1 MNRSDIHRE
10 AGIPL
15 ESTSILAPEDSVRTA
30 PPRAG
35 APVLSRW
42 AIAAVVTGNAIE
54 FFDFLAY
61 SFYSVYIGR
70 AFFPTHNDFFSLL
83 LSLATFGVGFVTRPL
98 GGFVIGSFADR
109 VGRRPALML
118 TISLM
123 TIGTMGVA
131 LTPSYATIGIAAP
144 IILVFARLVQG
155 LALGGEVGPSTALL
169 LEAAPP
175 GRGGAWVSWQGASQ
189 GVATLMAGV
198 AGITLAALL
207 DAKQLAAW
215 GWRIPFLLGL
225 LIVPVGLYIR
235 SSLPETMETRSPR
248 EQEIGAV
255 RLIWRQHQAALWL
268 GLTIVMCQTI
278 SAYVCSYMT
287 TYALTAL
294 AMPASQAMVA
304 TLMTG
309 IGIVVGARLGGHLS
323 DRIGRRPV
331 MIVTRAAMLLGIYPA
346 FLFLI
351 HSANVWSL
359 GAVAAV
365 LALLTSAGTAASMV
379 ALVEIFPNAV
389 RSSGMSI
396 TNAVSVSLFGGT
408 TQFVNAWL
416 IGTTGDKL
424 SPAYYVIVSSV
435 IGIWAMFKLP
445 RKRKE

>member
-1 MNRSDIHRE
+1 MQGISVEERGGGSGGVE
-10 AGIPL
+10 A
-15 ESTSILAPEDSVRTA
+15 
-30 PPRAG
+30 
-35 APVLSRW
+35 APVRGARPAIGRW
-42 AIAAVVTGNAIE
+42 AITAAVAGNAIE

-70 AFFPTHNDFFSLL
+70 AFFPTRDEFFSLL
-83 LSLATFGVGFVTRPL
+83 LSLATFGVGFVMRPL

-109 VGRRPALML
+109 AGRRPAMVL

-123 TIGTMGVA
+123 TVGTMGVA

-144 IILVFARLVQG
+144 IILVLARLVQG
-155 LALGGEVGPSTALL
+155 IALGGEVGPSTALL

-189 GVATLMAGV
+189 GAATLMAGV
-198 AGITLAALL
+198 AGFTLATLL
-207 DAKQLAAW
+207 DARQLAAW
-215 GWRIPFLLGL
+215 GWRVPFLLGL
-225 LIVPVGLYIR
+225 LIVPLGIYIR
-235 SSLPETMETRSPR
+235 RNLPETLEKHAPR
-248 EQEIGAV
+248 DGEPSAV
-255 RLIWRQHQAALWL
+255 RLIWRHHQAALWL

-304 TLMTG
+304 TVMTG
-309 IGIVVGARLGGHLS
+309 LATVLGAKLGGHLS
-323 DRIGRRPV
+323 DRVGRKPV
-331 MIVTRAAMLLGIYPA
+331 MIVSRALMLFAIYPA

-351 HSANVWSL
+351 QAANVWAL
-359 GAVAAV
+359 GSVAAL

-379 ALVEIFPNAV
+379 ALVEIFPAAV

-416 IGTTGDKL
+416 IGATGNKL
-424 SPAYYVIVSSV
+424 SPAFYVIVSSV

-445 RKRKE
+445 GRRAK

>member
-1 MNRSDIHRE
+1 MQSIPMRAHGDE
-10 AGIPL
+10 AAAL
-15 ESTSILAPEDSVRTA
+15 EAARPA
-30 PPRAG
+30 M
-35 APVLSRW
+35 SRW
-42 AIAAVVTGNAIE
+42 AIAAAVTGNAIE
-54 FFDFLAY
+54 FFDFLTY

-70 AFFPTHNDFFSLL
+70 AFFPARTEFFSLL

-109 VGRRPALML
+109 VGRRPALVL

-123 TIGTMGVA
+123 TVGTMGVA
-131 LTPSYATIGIAAP
+131 LTPTYASIGIAAP
-144 IILVFARLVQG
+144 IILVLARLVQG

-189 GVATLMAGV
+189 GVATFLAGV
-198 AGITLAALL
+198 TGLALAMLL
-207 DAKQLAAW
+207 DADSMARW

-225 LIVPVGLYIR
+225 LIIPVGIYIR
-235 SSLPETMETRSPR
+235 RSLPETLVRHDTPADGP
-248 EQEIGAV
+248 GAV
-255 RLIWRQHQAALWL
+255 RLIWRDHQAALWL

-294 AMPASQAMVA
+294 AMPASIAMVA
-304 TLMTG
+304 TVMTG
-309 IGIVVGARLGGHLS
+309 FATIVGARIGGRLS

-331 MIVTRAAMLLGIYPA
+331 MIGARALMLLAIYPA
-346 FLFLI
+346 FLLLTQ
-351 HSANVWSL
+351 SATVWSL
-359 GAVAAV
+359 GAVSAL
-365 LALLTSAGTAASMV
+365 LALLTSSGTAATMV
-379 ALVEIFPNAV
+379 AIVEIFPSAV

-416 IGTTGDKL
+416 IGATGDKL
-424 SPAYYVIVSSV
+424 SPAYYVFVSSV

-445 RKRKE
+445 QGRRP

>member
-1 MNRSDIHRE
+1 MS
-10 AGIPL
+10 A
-15 ESTSILAPEDSVRTA
+15 A
-30 PPRAG
+30 
-35 APVLSRW
+35 APVVGRW
-42 AIAAVVTGNAIE
+42 AIAAAVVGNAIE

-70 AFFPTHNDFFSLL
+70 AFFPTRDEFFSLL
-83 LSLATFGVGFVTRPL
+83 LSLATFGVGFVMRPL

-109 VGRRPALML
+109 AGRRPAMVL

-123 TIGTMGVA
+123 TVGTMGVA

-144 IILVFARLVQG
+144 IILVLARLVQG

-169 LEAAPP
+169 LEVAPP
-175 GRGGAWVSWQGASQ
+175 GRAGAWVSWQGASQ
-189 GVATLMAGV
+189 GAATLMAGV
-198 AGITLAALL
+198 AGLALATLL

-215 GWRIPFLLGL
+215 GWRLPFLFGL

-235 SSLPETMETRSPR
+235 RSLPETLEPR
-248 EQEIGAV
+248 APVDGEAGTV
-255 RLIWRQHQAALWL
+255 RLIWRHHQPALWL

-294 AMPASQAMVA
+294 AMPAAQAMVA
-304 TLMTG
+304 TVMTG
-309 IGIVVGARLGGHLS
+309 IATVLGARLGGHLS
-323 DRIGRRPV
+323 DRVGRKPV
-331 MIVTRAAMLLGIYPA
+331 MIVSRALMLLSIYPA
-346 FLFLI
+346 FLFLV
-351 HSANVWSL
+351 HSADVWSL
-359 GAVAAV
+359 GAVAAL

-379 ALVEIFPNAV
+379 ALVEVFPAAV
-389 RSSGMSI
+389 RSSGI

-435 IGIWAMFKLP
+435 IGIWAMFRLP
-445 RKRKE
+445 GPRGK

>member
-1 MNRSDIHRE
+1 MNRADAHRKLGQ
-10 AGIPL
+10 AAAASG
-15 ESTSILAPEDSVRTA
+15 SAEDVA
-30 PPRAG
+30 PPRA
-35 APVLSRW
+35 AIPVMGRW
-42 AIAAVVTGNAIE
+42 AIAAAVVGNAIE

-70 AFFPTHNDFFSLL
+70 AFFPTRDEFFSLL
-83 LSLATFGVGFVTRPL
+83 LSLATFGVGFVMRPL

-109 VGRRPALML
+109 AGRRPAMVL

-123 TIGTMGVA
+123 TVGTMGVA
-131 LTPSYATIGIAAP
+131 LTPSYATIGVAAP
-144 IILVFARLVQG
+144 IILVLARLVQG

-189 GVATLMAGV
+189 GAATLMAGV
-198 AGITLAALL
+198 AGLTLATLL
-207 DAKQLAAW
+207 DSNQMAAW
-215 GWRIPFLLGL
+215 GWRLPFLFGL
-225 LIVPVGLYIR
+225 LIVPVGIYIR
-235 SSLPETMETRSPR
+235 RSLPETLEVRAPR
-248 EQEIGAV
+248 DGEPGAV
-255 RLIWRQHQAALWL
+255 RRIWRHHQPALWL

-294 AMPASQAMVA
+294 AMPAAQAMVA
-304 TLMTG
+304 TVMTG
-309 IGIVVGARLGGHLS
+309 LATVLGAKLGGHLS
-323 DRIGRRPV
+323 DRVGRKPV
-331 MIVTRAAMLLGIYPA
+331 MIGSRALMLLAIYPA
-346 FLFLI
+346 FVFLI
-351 HSANVWSL
+351 RSPDVWVL
-359 GAVAAV
+359 GSVAAV

-379 ALVEIFPNAV
+379 ALVEVFPAAV

-416 IGTTGDKL
+416 IGTTGNKL

-435 IGIWAMFKLP
+435 IGIWAMFKLAGP
-445 RKRKE
+445 REK

>member
-1 MNRSDIHRE
+1 MQEVSVE
-10 AGIPL
+10 TSSAAASSGSPGAAIP
-15 ESTSILAPEDSVRTA
+15 VM
-30 PPRAG
+30 G
-35 APVLSRW
+35 RW
-42 AIAAVVTGNAIE
+42 AIAAAVAGNAIE

-70 AFFPTHNDFFSLL
+70 AFFPTRDEFFSLL
-83 LSLATFGVGFVTRPL
+83 LSLATFGVGFVMRPL

-109 VGRRPALML
+109 AGRRPAMVL

-123 TIGTMGVA
+123 TVGTMGVA
-131 LTPSYATIGIAAP
+131 LTPSYATIGVAAP

-175 GRGGAWVSWQGASQ
+175 GRAGAWVSWQGASQ
-189 GVATLMAGV
+189 GAATLMAGV
-198 AGITLAALL
+198 AGLALATLL

-215 GWRIPFLLGL
+215 GWRVPFLFGL
-225 LIVPVGLYIR
+225 LIVPLGIYIR
-235 SSLPETMETRSPR
+235 RGLPETLVKRPARDGETGP
-248 EQEIGAV
+248 V
-255 RLIWRQHQAALWL
+255 RLIWRHHQVALWL

-294 AMPASQAMVA
+294 AMPAKLAMVA
-304 TLMTG
+304 TVMTG
-309 IGIVVGARLGGHLS
+309 IATVLGAKLGGYLT
-323 DRIGRRPV
+323 DRVGRKPV
-331 MIVTRAAMLLGIYPA
+331 MIVSRALMLLAIYPA

-351 HSANVWSL
+351 QAADVWAL
-359 GAVAAV
+359 GAVAAL

-379 ALVEIFPNAV
+379 ALIEIFPSAV

-416 IGTTGDKL
+416 IGETGNKL

-445 RKRKE
+445 GTREK